1 MLAGDCKP
9 SCVVEGQR
17 KGPIHCNGDP
27 QDHEDWVTISL
38 WPALGDP
45 RLNIVKSDDSTSK
58 WDTLARAPT
67 RSDFDELAVQLIPR
81 EWIINRP
88 SIELHKN
95 IVYGQPC
102 INDIVHY
109 VDVNTRSYRDVPIIM
124 RYFDRFVNNRPDDRQ
139 RCPSLCLVGRSGL
152 GKTDYVRRLGDHVY
166 FDGEIS
172 CKRRNSDARFM
183 VFDDVPSLRFGNA
196 GHWKQYYGCQ
206 KTLGLRDLHF
216 KGQMIWGRP
225 CIFLCNEDED
235 PRLDG
240 TLDTDYLLRNCI
252 FVDLK
257 ESLYQNADGTLADV
271 YVPEANVPAAPACG
285 IELDFLTV

>member
-1 MLAGDCKP
+1 MQKIGNHEFHTKPAPGTEASAGNCEA

-27 QDHEDWVTISL
+27 QDHENWDTMGL
-38 WPALGDP
+38 WPTIPDP
-45 RLNIVKSDDSTSK
+45 RLSIVKSDDASSK
-58 WDTLARAPT
+58 WDTLVVAPS
-67 RSDFDELAVQLIPR
+67 RSEFDKLAIQLIPR
-81 EWIINRP
+81 ELIVNRP
-88 SIELHKN
+88 SIEAHKN
-95 IVYGQPC
+95 IVYGQAR
-102 INDIVHY
+102 INDIIPY
-109 VDVNTRSYRDVPIIM
+109 VDVNTRSYRDVPIIIC
-124 RYFDRFVNNRPDDRQ
+124 YLDRFVNNRPDDRQ
-139 RCPSLCLVGRSGL
+139 RCPSLCLVGGSGL

-172 CKRRNSDARFM
+172 CKRMNSDARFM
-183 VFDDVPSLRFGNA
+183 VFDDMPSVRFGNA
-196 GHWKQYYGCQ
+196 GHWRQYYGCQ

-257 ESLYQNADGTLADV
+257 ESM
-271 YVPEANVPAAPACG
+271 
-285 IELDFLTV
+285 